1 MSVSQAALKQVVLEE
16 TPNAATPELNVPY
29 GGVLRDLLVGADE
42 SAALK
47 ARIGTL
53 PSIDLTDRQLC
64 DLELLL
70 NGSFSPLKGFLNE
83 ADYQSVVQDLRL
95 ADGTLW
101 PLPVT
106 LDVAETLAEQVQV
119 GGELVLRDG
128 EGTPLAVLAIE
139 SVYRPDLDREALLVF
154 GTQDQLHP
162 AVADLKKR
170 TQPVYLGGTLKGIAL
185 PRHFDFESLRQTP
198 AQVRADLSAR
208 GWDRFVA
215 FQTRNPIHRA
225 HQELTVRA
233 AAKAGG
239 KVLLQ
244 PVVGR
249 TKPGDVDHY
258 TRVRCYQ
265 AILKHYPKGSVQ
277 LSLLPLA
284 MRMGGP
290 REAVLHAIIRKNY
303 GASHFIVG
311 RDHAGPGNDATGKP
325 FYEPYAAQELLV
337 KHQQELGITVLPFPA
352 LVYASNRK
360 TYVAQNEIKPDDV
373 IEDISGTE
381 LRRRLVQGE
390 GIPEWFTYPEVAEV
404 LRSRYPAKG
413 ARGGVVFF
421 TGLSGAGKSTIANAL
436 IARLSEQTS
445 RSVTLL
451 DGDLVRKHLSKG
463 LGFSREDRSAN
474 VQRIGFVAAE
484 VARHGGLAVCAPIAP
499 YADDRK
505 FARDLATGA
514 GAAFIEVFVATSLS
528 TCEAR
533 DRKGLYAQARA
544 GKLKQF
550 TGIDDPYEAPT
561 AAELQFDTEGRDPGE
576 LADAIIGSLRSAGVI

>member
-1 MSVSQAALKQVVLEE
+1 MSASSALKQPV
-16 TPNAATPELNVPY
+16 AAPSVTLNSPH
-29 GGVLRDLLVGADE
+29 GGVLRDLLLSASDA
-42 SAALK
+42 AALK
-47 ARIGTL
+47 ARIGDL
-53 PSIDLTDRQLC
+53 PSIDLNDRQSC

-70 NGSFSPLKGFLNE
+70 NGAFSPLDGFLGE
-83 ADYQSVVQDLRL
+83 ADYQSVLENLRL

-101 PLPVT
+101 PLPIT
-106 LDVAETLAEQVQV
+106 LDVAETVASSLSI
-119 GGELVLRDG
+119 GNELVLRDA
-128 EGTPLAVLAIE
+128 EGAPLAVLDVASI
-139 SVYRPDLDREALLVF
+139 YRPDFAREAELAF
-154 GTQDQLHP
+154 GTNDVLHP
-162 AVADLKKR
+162 AVADLKNR
-170 TQPVYLGGTLKGIAL
+170 TQPVYIGGKIRGLAL

-198 AQVRADLSAR
+198 AQVRAEAAES
-208 GWDRFVA
+208 GWSEFVA

-265 AILKHYPKGSVQ
+265 AILGHYPKDSVK

-284 MRMGGP
+284 MRMAGP

-311 RDHAGPGNDATGKP
+311 RDHAGPGNDSTGKP

-337 KHQQELGITVLPFPA
+337 RHQQELGIKVLPFPA
-352 LVYASNRK
+352 LVYASNRG
-360 TYVAQNEIKPDDV
+360 TYVAQNELRADDV
-373 IEDISGTE
+373 VADISGTE

-390 GIPEWFTYPEVAEV
+390 EIPDWFTYPEVADV
-404 LRSRYPAKG
+404 LRSRYPARG

-436 IARLSEQTS
+436 IARLAEQSS
-445 RSVTLL
+445 RAVTLL

-474 VQRIGFVAAE
+474 VQRIGFVASE
-484 VARHGGLAVCAPIAP
+484 VSRHGGLAVAAPIAP
-499 YADDRK
+499 YTDDRNTVR
-505 FARDLATGA
+505 ALVTAA
-514 GAAFIEVFVATSLS
+514 GAAFIEVFVATSLE
-528 TCEAR
+528 TCESR

-544 GKLKQF
+544 GKIKQF

-561 AAELQFDTEGRDPGE
+561 SPELRLETEGQDPGA
-576 LADAIIGSLRSAGVI
+576 LADVIIAKLKAEGVI

>member
-1 MSVSQAALKQVVLEE
+1 MSAVSAAVK
-16 TPNAATPELNVPY
+16 TPAGANLPELNTPY
-29 GGVLRDLLVGADE
+29 GGSLRDLLLPAD
-42 SAALK
+42 AALALK
-47 ARIGTL
+47 ARIPSL
-53 PSIDLTDRQLC
+53 PSVDLTDRQLC

-70 NGSFSPLKGFLNE
+70 NGAFSPLQGFLNQN
-83 ADYQSVVQDLRL
+83 DYESVVTDLRL

-101 PLPVT
+101 PLPIT
-106 LDVAETLAEQVQV
+106 LDVSEAVAEKLSVGAELA
-119 GGELVLRDG
+119 LRDA
-128 EGTPLAVLAIE
+128 EGTPLAVLDVE
-139 SVYRPDLDREALLVF
+139 SIYRPDLAREAELVF
-154 GTQDQLHP
+154 GTQDALHP
-162 AVADLKKR
+162 AVADLQKR
-170 TQPVYLGGTLKGIAL
+170 TQPVYLGGKLRGLAL
-185 PRHFDFESLRQTP
+185 PRHFDFEALRETP
-198 AQVRADLSAR
+198 AQVRADLEAR
-208 GWDRFVA
+208 GWEQLVA

-239 KVLLQ
+239 NVLLQ

-265 AILKHYPKGSVQ
+265 AILKHYPKGTVK

-284 MRMGGP
+284 MRMAGP

-311 RDHAGPGNDATGKP
+311 RDHAGPGNDSTGKP

-337 KHQQELGITVLPFPA
+337 RHQQEIGIKVLPFPA
-352 LVYASNRK
+352 LVYASNRN
-360 TYVAQNEIKPDDV
+360 TYVAQNELKADDV
-373 IEDISGTE
+373 VADISGTE
-381 LRRRLVQGE
+381 LRRRLVTGE
-390 GIPEWFTYPEVAEV
+390 SIPDWFTYPEVAEV
-404 LRSRYPAKG
+404 LRARYPAKG

-421 TGLSGAGKSTIANAL
+421 TGLSGSGKSTIANAL
-436 IARLSEQTS
+436 IAKLSEQTA

-463 LGFSREDRSAN
+463 LGFSKEDRSAN

-505 FARDLATGA
+505 AVRDLVQGS
-514 GAAFIEVFVATSLS
+514 GAAFIEIHVATSLEI
-528 TCEAR
+528 CEAR

-550 TGIDDPYEAPT
+550 TGIDDPYEAPEKP
-561 AAELQFDTEGRDPGE
+561 ELRFDTDGQDPGV
-576 LADAIIGSLRSAGVI
+576 LAAQIVEALKTQGVIA

>member
-1 MSVSQAALKQVVLEE
+1 MSAS
-16 TPNAATPELNVPY
+16 NAQRQPTAVAESRPLNPPH
-29 GGVLRDLLVGADE
+29 GGVLKPLLLPAE
-42 SAALK
+42 EAAALK
-47 ARIGTL
+47 ARVPAL
-53 PSIDLTDRQLC
+53 PGVDLNDRQLC

-70 NGSFSPLKGFLNE
+70 NGAFSPLTGFLGE
-83 ADYQSVVQDLRL
+83 ADYESVLNDLRL

-101 PLPVT
+101 PLPIT
-106 LDVAETLAEQVQV
+106 LDISEALAAQLAP
-119 GGELVLRDG
+119 GSELALRDA
-128 EGTPLAVLAIE
+128 EGTPLAVLEI
-139 SVYRPDLDREALLVF
+139 SSLWRPDLAREARLAF
-154 GTQDQLHP
+154 GTEDSLHP
-162 AVADLKKR
+162 AVADLKQR
-170 TQPVYLGGTLKGIAL
+170 TQPVYVGGRVRGIAL
-185 PRHFDFESLRQTP
+185 PRHFDFESLRETP
-198 AQVRADLSAR
+198 AAVRADLEQR
-208 GWDRFVA
+208 GWTEFVA

-265 AILKHYPKGSVQ
+265 AILGHYPKDSVK

-284 MRMGGP
+284 MRMAGP

-311 RDHAGPGNDATGKP
+311 RDHAGPGNDSTGKP

-337 KHQQELGITVLPFPA
+337 RHQQELGIKVLPFPA
-352 LVYASNRK
+352 LVYASNRG
-360 TYVAQNEIKPDDV
+360 TYVAQNELKPDDV
-373 IEDISGTE
+373 VADISGTD

-390 GIPEWFTYPEVAEV
+390 PIPDWFTYPEVAEV
-404 LRSRYPAKG
+404 LRSRYPARG

-421 TGLSGAGKSTIANAL
+421 TGLSGAGKSTIAQAL
-436 IARLSEQTS
+436 IARLAEQSS
-445 RSVTLL
+445 RAVTLL

-499 YADDRK
+499 YAEDRQ
-505 FARDLATGA
+505 AVRALVAA
-514 GAAFIEVFVATSLS
+514 SGAAFVEVHVATSLE

-544 GKLKQF
+544 GKIKQF
-550 TGIDDPYEAPT
+550 TGIDDPYEAPESP
-561 AAELQFDTEGRDPGE
+561 ELRLETEGIDPGA
-576 LADAIIGSLRSAGVI
+576 LADQIVARLRADGVV